1 MTDTTSAPAS
11 LSVPLRSIM
20 LLATAAFSSSVN
32 IRATDPLLPQIA
44 ESFSVSVGAAS
55 AIITAFTIGYGLT
68 QLIFGPVGDRL
79 GKYLVV
85 ALTTLVAGLA
95 TASCGLVDS
104 LSALQVARF
113 AAGAFA
119 AAAIPLAFAWIG
131 DAVPFERR
139 QSVLARFLSA
149 QMTGII
155 LGQAAGGIIGDLVGW
170 RSVFLIIGSLHT
182 LAGIAM
188 LIELKTNPAGQP
200 PGAKVTLGF
209 SSVIGGTL
217 AIARRPWVRVMLTA
231 VFFEAMA
238 MYGAFAYVGAD
249 LRQRFGL
256 SFTMVGVVM
265 AVYGVGAIAYSFSAK
280 ILIARLGERGLILS
294 GGLLLAA
301 CFAALAAAP
310 TVYLVPPLM
319 VLMGLSFYMIHNT
332 MQTNATQM
340 APEARGLGVSLFA
353 LALFLGQAIGVAAAA
368 PLMDRYG
375 ARPIFIAAALMLPVI
390 ALWFRARLSV
400 RPASS

>member
-1 MTDTTSAPAS
+1 MNDALPVTQTTHV
-11 LSVPLRSIM
+11 VPLRSIL

-44 ESFSVSVGAAS
+44 EGFSVSVGTAS
-55 AIITAFTIGYGLT
+55 GIIAAFTIGYGLT

-85 ALTTLVAGLA
+85 ALTTLVAGIA
-95 TASCGLVDS
+95 TAACAFVGS
-104 LSALQVARF
+104 LDALIGARF

-139 QSVLARFLSA
+139 QAVLARFLSA

-155 LGQAAGGIIGDLVGW
+155 LGQAAGGLIGDLVGW
-170 RSVFLIIGSLHT
+170 RSVFLIVGGLHV

-188 LIELKTNPAGQP
+188 LIELKLNPSAQP
-200 PGAKVTLGF
+200 PGATTTLGF

-217 AIARRPWVRVMLTA
+217 AILKRPWVRVMLAA
-231 VFFEAMA
+231 VFFEALA

-265 AVYGVGAIAYSFSAK
+265 AIYGVGAIVYSLSARK
-280 ILIARLGERGLILS
+280 LLARFGERGLILA
-294 GGLLLAA
+294 GGFLLAA
-301 CFAALAAAP
+301 SFAALAVTP
-310 TVYLVPPLM
+310 TIYAVPPLM

-332 MQTNATQM
+332 LQTSATQM
-340 APEARGLGVSLFA
+340 APEARGMGVSLFA
-353 LALFLGQAIGVAAAA
+353 FALFLGQAIGVSAAA
-368 PLMDRYG
+368 PIMDRYG
-375 ARPIFIAAALMLPVI
+375 APPIFLIAAAILPLVAI
-390 ALWFRARLSV
+390 WFRSRLSV
-400 RPASS
+400 RPA